1 MSFRASE
8 DRLNPVPPPDA
19 DETTLGGYA
28 AVYGRSAALEGLD
41 GSPYTISLEAEEEDG
56 RWAGYLV
63 FLRWADTGSAVMG
76 HMETGDLVT
85 GDAEAEVRE
94 ALEAMS
100 LQEVKAL
107 LDRTIE
113 SRRSAERDDTPP
125 TSC

>member
-28 AVYGRSAALEGLD
+28 AVYGRSAALEGGD
-41 GSPYTISLEAEEEDG
+41 GSPYTVSMETEEEDG
-56 RWAGYLV
+56 RWTGYLV

-76 HMETGDLVT
+76 HMETGDLVV
-85 GDAEAEVRE
+85 GDTETEVRRS
-94 ALEAMS
+94 LEAMS
-100 LQEVKAL
+100 LHEVKTL
-107 LDRTIE
+107 LDHIIE